1 MLTNTPNYLNLEFL
15 FYKIFLFFQAIGV
28 VGISGDRVIFTGY
41 QYIFYFK
48 LLLIFISVFCTF
60 LIIDF
65 LYRLFT
71 VRREERAWEL
81 EQILKNAPAGEN
93 ENARWLA
100 VERLLDSNNESDW
113 KLAIIEADKMLD
125 ELLVVLGYQG
135 ASLGDRLLAV
145 EKGDMLSLDEA
156 WEAHKYRNRI
166 AHETGMQVTE
176 REAKRIVGL
185 YGKVFREYKFI

>member
-1 MLTNTPNYLNLEFL
+1 MSSAIPNYLNLEFI

-28 VGISGDRVIFTGY
+28 VGISGDRVIFVGY
-41 QYIFYFK
+41 QYFFYFK

-81 EQILKNAPAGEN
+81 EQILKNVPAKEN
-93 ENARWLA
+93 ENARWLT
-100 VERLLDSNNESDW
+100 VERLLDSDNESDW

-145 EKGDMLSLDEA
+145 EKGDMQSLDEA

-166 AHETGMQVTE
+166 AHETGMQVAD
-176 REAKRIVGL
+176 REARRIVGL
-185 YGKVFREYKFI
+185 YGRVFREYKFI

>member
-1 MLTNTPNYLNLEFL
+1 MPTNTPNYLNLEFI

-41 QYIFYFK
+41 RYVFYFK

-81 EQILKNAPAGEN
+81 EQILKNAPAEEN

-100 VERLLDSNNESDW
+100 VERLLDSDNESDW

-125 ELLVVLGYQG
+125 ELLLNLGYQG
-135 ASLGDRLLAV
+135 SALGDRLLAV
-145 EKGDMLSLDEA
+145 GKGDMLSLDEA

-166 AHETGMQVTE
+166 AHETGMQVSE
-176 REAKRIVGL
+176 HEAKRIVGM
-185 YGKVFREYKFI
+185 YKKVFQEYKFI